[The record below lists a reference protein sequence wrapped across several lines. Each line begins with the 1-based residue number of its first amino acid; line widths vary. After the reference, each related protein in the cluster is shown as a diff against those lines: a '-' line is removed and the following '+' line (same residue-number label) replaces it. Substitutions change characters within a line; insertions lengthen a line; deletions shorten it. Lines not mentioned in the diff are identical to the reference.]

1 MTMSDEP
8 PNSIGTDNST
18 ASPSVYQYA
27 EAAAEAA
34 IAEALAS
41 VDAAAEK
48 EAQEE
53 REHAEQQLNLQLL
66 HRADPTDTNLPQALA
81 ANLAEYSSAEVVAG
95 ANDNHPTISPNGEY
109 LPLGPLPPKKK
120 RRTKWSET
128 RHTYK
133 GILRRTCL
141 CGKKEC
147 FQRWKAWID
156 LCDSKRQG
164 YYRVGWA
171 SFKQTPMARER
182 THHRD
187 VLYMHLLG
195 EASPRYD
202 KDDPKRTQKHFIAF
216 HHFDPLILLEDNKGP
231 MNYVP
236 PDLAPKVEGYTDRD
250 RVQFIHQY
258 QDHYHPVPNYSEE
271 KQESDLQLA
280 QANKYERVKDIVEKF
295 QSNPKEAADEVY
307 ALEVDLQKAQ
317 KDLLLSK
324 QELEGLQKE
333 HIALQQESGV
343 EIKRPRLDDDDEQ
356 EAAEMLAASVKHE
369 STGDITQV

>member
-1 MTMSDEP
+1 MSEP
-8 PNSIGTDNST
+8 PNST
-18 ASPSVYQYA
+18 ASTIADASVE
-27 EAAAEAA
+27 EAV
-34 IAEALAS
+34 AEALAS
-41 VDAAAEK
+41 VDAAASAEEERAEA
-48 EAQEE
+48 EAQEQ
-53 REHAEQQLNLQLL
+53 ADQQLLQQNL
-66 HRADPTDTNLPQALA
+66 TDQNLPQALA
-81 ANLAEYSSAEVVAG
+81 ANLAEYSTEVVA
-95 ANDNHPTISPNGEY
+95 NENQPTISPNGEY

-141 CGKKEC
+141 CGMKEC

-195 EASPRYD
+195 ESSPRYD

-216 HHFDPLILLEDNKGP
+216 HHFDPLILQDDNKGP

-236 PDLAPKVEGYTDRD
+236 PELATKVEGYTERD
-250 RVQFIHQY
+250 RVLFIHQY
-258 QDHYHPVPNYSEE
+258 QDHFHPLPNYREE
-271 KQESDLQLA
+271 RQEADLQSA

-317 KDLLLSK
+317 KELLLSK
-324 QELEGLQKE
+324 QEFEGLQKE
-333 HIALQQESGV
+333 HIALQQEAGV
-343 EIKRPRLDDDDEQ
+343 EIKRPRLEDDEEQ
-356 EAAEMLAASVKHE
+356 EDAEMMAVSAIKAELSA
-369 STGDITQV
+369 DIAQV

>member
-1 MTMSDEP
+1 MSEP
-8 PNSIGTDNST
+8 PNPT
-18 ASPSVYQYA
+18 ALAA

-34 IAEALAS
+34 VAEALAS
-41 VDAAAEK
+41 VEHVAANEHADKEIQGEDKNHLPNLSEYTELAATAAA
-48 EAQEE
+48 
-53 REHAEQQLNLQLL
+53 
-66 HRADPTDTNLPQALA
+66 A
-81 ANLAEYSSAEVVAG
+81 AVLDDENQ
-95 ANDNHPTISPNGEY
+95 PTISPNGEY

-156 LCDSKRQG
+156 LCDSRRQG

-195 EASPRYD
+195 HASPRYD

-216 HHFDPLILLEDNKGP
+216 HHFDPSILQEDNKGP

-236 PDLAPKVEGYTDRD
+236 PDMASKVVGYTERD

-258 QDHYHPVPNYSEE
+258 QDHFHPVPNYAEE
-271 KQESDLQLA
+271 SQEADLQSA

-324 QELEGLQKE
+324 QELEGLQRE
-333 HIALQQESGV
+333 HEALQQEAGV
-343 EIKRPRLDDDDEQ
+343 EVKRPRLEDDEDQ
-356 EAAEMLAASVKHE
+356 EAAEMLADAVKGE
-369 STGDITQV
+369 CSGDVAQV

>member
-1 MTMSDEP
+1 MNLPLSLTMSEP
-8 PNSIGTDNST
+8 PNPE
-18 ASPSVYQYA
+18 ALAA
-27 EAAAEAA
+27 EAAAEAVA
-34 IAEALAS
+34 EAAVAEALAS
-41 VDAAAEK
+41 VERTEIEAEANEHADKEIEDEDKNHQLQNLSEYTELAATAAA
-48 EAQEE
+48 
-53 REHAEQQLNLQLL
+53 
-66 HRADPTDTNLPQALA
+66 A
-81 ANLAEYSSAEVVAG
+81 AILDDENQ
-95 ANDNHPTISPNGEY
+95 PTISPNGEY

-156 LCDSKRQG
+156 LCDTKRQG

-195 EASPRYD
+195 HASPRYD
-202 KDDPKRTQKHFIAF
+202 KDDPKRTNKHFIAF
-216 HHFDPLILLEDNKGP
+216 HHFDPSILQEDNKGP

-236 PDLAPKVEGYTDRD
+236 PDIASKVVGYTERD

-258 QDHYHPVPNYSEE
+258 QDHFHPVPNYSEE
-271 KQESDLQLA
+271 SQEADLQSA
-280 QANKYERVKDIVEKF
+280 QASKYERVKDIVEKF

-324 QELEGLQKE
+324 QELEELQRE
-333 HIALQQESGV
+333 HEALQQEAGV
-343 EIKRPRLDDDDEQ
+343 EIKRPRPEDDEDQDQ
-356 EAAEMLAASVKHE
+356 EAAEMLADAVKGE
-369 STGDITQV
+369 CSGDVAQV